1 MDIPAADKKL
11 SNLGT
16 FNLLLGKNGSGK
28 STILRNLDNA
38 LTGKGKVV
46 YLAPERGGT
55 LYYDGYVETLRQKDD
70 FGNRSERRQ
79 NQVMDFRQASVSEF
93 KKLEIL
99 VLRHIERDAETR
111 ANNAITFDTEIQKLN
126 RLLDRVE
133 LRRSADA
140 AFTIF
145 LKGTEQAP
153 SHQDLSSGE
162 SEVIS
167 LGIEVLSFAYACRSD
182 QYSAT
187 DNWLLLDEPDSHLH
201 PDLQRRFTELLVSAF
216 EGIAARAIIATH
228 STSIVSSLIDQPNAR
243 VAHVACEDANIE
255 LREVSDSLKAILPVF
270 GAHPL
275 SQVFNQSPPLIV
287 EGEDDERI
295 WQTVVRSSQGRVRL
309 FPCVAR
315 TIENM
320 TEYETTAND
329 VMSSIYDNAKCF
341 SLRDRDDRPY
351 EIEDLGQVTRCRLN
365 CRNAENL
372 LVSDCVLASLETNW
386 DALQAKI
393 ERWINSNEGH
403 VRYDNMVAFRDGG
416 WDRKFHQLKEIRLLL
431 VDLAGSNKPWEVI
444 VGRAIAS
451 LSEDSPANEHSLKD
465 YLGEKLVREV
475 LGLV

>member
-1 MDIPAADKKL
+1 M
-11 SNLGT
+11 SY
-16 FNLLLGKNGSGK
+16 NGH
-28 STILRNLDNA
+28 L
-38 LTGKGKVV
+38 
-46 YLAPERGGT
+46 
-55 LYYDGYVETLRQKDD
+55 ETLRQNDH
-70 FGNRSERRQ
+70 GYRRERRK
-79 NQVMDFRQASVSEF
+79 NQYAAYKEASVSEF
-93 KKLEIL
+93 KNLEIL

-341 SLRDRDDRPY
+341 SLRDGDDGPY
-351 EIEDLGQVTRCRLN
+351 EIEDLGQVTRFRLN

-416 WDRKFHQLKEIRLLL
+416 WDRKFHQPKEIRLLL

>member
-46 YLAPERGGT
+46 YVAPERGGI
-55 LYYDGYVETLRQKDD
+55 LSYNGHLETLRQNDH
-70 FGNRSERRQ
+70 GYRRERRK
-79 NQVMDFRQASVSEF
+79 NQYAAYKEASVSEF
-93 KKLEIL
+93 KNLEIL

-133 LRRSADA
+133 LRRSSNA

-145 LKGTEQAP
+145 LKGTERATP
-153 SHQDLSSGE
+153 PENLSSGE
-162 SEVIS
+162 AELIS

-216 EGIAARAIIATH
+216 EGIAAMAIIATH
-228 STSIVSSLIDQPNAR
+228 STCIVSSLIDQPNAR
-243 VAHVACEDANIE
+243 VAHVTREDANIK

-309 FPCVAR
+309 FPCVAG
-315 TIENM
+315 TLAKM
-320 TEYETTAND
+320 TEYETTSND

-341 SLRDRDDRPY
+341 SLRDGDDGPY
-351 EIEDLGQVTRCRLN
+351 EIEDLGQVTRFRLN

-372 LVSDCVLASLETNW
+372 LVSDGVLASLKTNW

-393 ERWINSNEGH
+393 ELWINSNEGH
-403 VRYDNMVAFRDGG
+403 VRYGNMVAFRDGG
-416 WDRKFHQLKEIRLLL
+416 WDRKFHQLKEIRLVL

-451 LSEDSPANEHSLKD
+451 LSADSPANEHSLKD